1 MLADKLRA
9 ALAPTRPPAKDA
21 VTPAAAT
28 SAPAAESTGEKDE
41 G

>member
-9 ALAPTRPPAKDA
+9 ALAPAPKPKA
-21 VTPAAAT
+21 
-28 SAPAAESTGEKDE
+28 SAPPTADHSGGEAPTADKKDH